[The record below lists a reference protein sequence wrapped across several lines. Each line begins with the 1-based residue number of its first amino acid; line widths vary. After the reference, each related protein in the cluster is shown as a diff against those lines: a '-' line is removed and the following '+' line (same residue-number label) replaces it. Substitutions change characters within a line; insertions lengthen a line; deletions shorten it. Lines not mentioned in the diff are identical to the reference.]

1 MNDNLRPLSELGLSE
16 TLLEKVLSRALSRGG
31 DFADVFFEDSRLRS
45 LQWEESKLKS
55 SSMVLTRGLGIRVIS
70 GEKTGY
76 AYTDEI
82 SEEALLHAA
91 DTASHIAESSRD
103 FSVSLQTR
111 KSASNFYPLKHPFG
125 EKGAGSML
133 SYLET
138 LQKAAASFDPKV
150 EKIMAGIGENQRE
163 ILIANSEGLLV
174 RDFRPMVRCNLS
186 VIAEKDGRRENA
198 YEGIGGRQDLESLTE
213 ERLHSLSKRVADL
226 AVRKLDAGEA
236 PAGAMPVVLGA
247 GTGSVLLHEAVGHGL
262 EADFCRKGTS
272 VYSHRIG
279 EKVASELCTVVD
291 DATVLNDRGA
301 LNVDDEGQDGER
313 TVLIEKGVLK
323 GYMQDRLST
332 RLTGDAP
339 TGNGRRESYQDYPM
353 ARMTCTYLE
362 PGESEPEEILSSVEN
377 GLYAK
382 RLGGGQVDISR
393 GDFVFTVAEGYRI
406 ENGKVGELVKGASL
420 IGNGPEVMDRV
431 TMVGN
436 DLAISEGMWTCGK
449 HGQGVP
455 VGQGMPHLKVSEIT
469 VGGTSMEG
477 AS

>member
-213 ERLHSLSKRVADL
+213 ERL
-226 AVRKLDAGEA
+226 
-236 PAGAMPVVLGA
+236 
-247 GTGSVLLHEAVGHGL
+247 
-262 EADFCRKGTS
+262 
-272 VYSHRIG
+272 
-279 EKVASELCTVVD
+279 
-291 DATVLNDRGA
+291 
-301 LNVDDEGQDGER
+301 
-313 TVLIEKGVLK
+313 
-323 GYMQDRLST
+323 
-332 RLTGDAP
+332 
-339 TGNGRRESYQDYPM
+339 
-353 ARMTCTYLE
+353 
-362 PGESEPEEILSSVEN
+362 
-377 GLYAK
+377 
-382 RLGGGQVDISR
+382 
-393 GDFVFTVAEGYRI
+393 
-406 ENGKVGELVKGASL
+406 
-420 IGNGPEVMDRV
+420 
-431 TMVGN
+431 
-436 DLAISEGMWTCGK
+436 
-449 HGQGVP
+449 
-455 VGQGMPHLKVSEIT
+455 
-469 VGGTSMEG
+469 
-477 AS
+477 